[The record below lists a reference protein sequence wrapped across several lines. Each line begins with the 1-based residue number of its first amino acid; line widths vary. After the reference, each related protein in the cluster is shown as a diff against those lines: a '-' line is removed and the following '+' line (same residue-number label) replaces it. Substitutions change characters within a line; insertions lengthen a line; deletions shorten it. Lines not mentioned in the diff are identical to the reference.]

1 VACGV
6 GSCEGRLHDRNG
18 ADPMVSSREM
28 NRELVLRVDGTRPLS
43 AALVE
48 ELADLCDRAEDH
60 RESGPVTVHV
70 TGVPPEGWSNGL
82 TVGLVS
88 KWERVVRRFERLG
101 RVTVAVASGDCAGTA
116 LDLLLAADLRIAA
129 PGTRLLLSWAGGATW
144 PGMTVHRL
152 TQQAGAAGI
161 RRAVLLGAPIEA
173 DRALALNV
181 IDEVS
186 EDPAAALAGLA
197 EAVGAAA
204 GSEIA
209 IRRQLIFE
217 AGSTTFEDA
226 LGAHLAAA
234 DRALRR
240 EAAS

>member
-1 VACGV
+1 VRRGEMAG
-6 GSCEGRLHDRNG
+6 ELMLRLD
-18 ADPMVSSREM
+18 A
-28 NRELVLRVDGTRPLS
+28 TRPLS
-43 AALVE
+43 AASVE
-48 ELADLCDRAEDH
+48 ELDDLCDRAEDH
-60 RESGPVTVHV
+60 REPGPVTVHV
-70 TGVPPEGWSNGL
+70 TGVPAAGWAKEL

-101 RVTVAVASGDCAGTA
+101 RVTVAVASGDCAGMA
-116 LDLLLAADLRIAA
+116 LDLLLAADVRIVA
-129 PGTRLLLSWAGGATW
+129 PGTRLLLSCVGGATW
-144 PGMTVHRL
+144 PGMTVYRL
-152 TQQAGAAGI
+152 TQQAGAAGV

-173 DRALALNV
+173 DRALALNLV
-181 IDEVS
+181 DEVS
-186 EDPAAALAGLA
+186 EDPASTLAALAEAARAMDGA
-197 EAVGAAA
+197 EM
-204 GSEIA
+204 A

>member
-1 VACGV
+1 MNG
-6 GSCEGRLHDRNG
+6 ELMLRL
-18 ADPMVSSREM
+18 
-28 NRELVLRVDGTRPLS
+28 DGTRPLS
-43 AALVE
+43 AASVE
-48 ELADLCDRAEDH
+48 EIDDLCDRAEDH
-60 RESGPVTVHV
+60 RGPGPVTLHV
-70 TGVPPEGWSNGL
+70 TGVPPADWSKQL

-116 LDLLLAADLRIAA
+116 LDLLLAADIRIAA
-129 PGTRLLLSWAGGATW
+129 PGTRLLVSRVGGATW

-152 TQQAGAAGI
+152 TQQVGAAGI

-173 DRALALNV
+173 DRALALNL
-181 IDEVS
+181 IDAVS
-186 EDPAAALAGLA
+186 EDPATTLADLT
-197 EAVGAAA
+197 EAVGAVD
-204 GSEIA
+204 GREMA

-217 AGSTTFEDA
+217 AGSTSFEDA

-234 DRALRR
+234 DRTLRG

>member
-1 VACGV
+1 MV
-6 GSCEGRLHDRNG
+6 NG
-18 ADPMVSSREM
+18 
-28 NRELVLRVDGTRPLS
+28 ELVLRLDGSLPLS
-43 AALVE
+43 AVSVE
-48 ELADLCDRAEDH
+48 ELDDLCDRVEDH

-70 TGVPPEGWSNGL
+70 TGVPAAGWSNGL

-101 RVTVAVASGDCAGTA
+101 RLTVALASGDCAGTA
-116 LDLLLAADLRIAA
+116 LDLLLTADVRIVA
-129 PGTRLLLSWAGGATW
+129 PGTRLLLSLAGGATW
-144 PGMTVHRL
+144 PGMTVYRL

-173 DRALALNV
+173 DRALALNLV
-181 IDEVS
+181 DEVS
-186 EDPAAALAGLA
+186 EDPATTLADLA
-197 EAVGAAA
+197 EAAGAVDGA
-204 GSEIA
+204 ELR

-240 EAAS
+240 EAVS

>member
-1 VACGV
+1 
-6 GSCEGRLHDRNG
+6 
-18 ADPMVSSREM
+18 MVT
-28 NRELVLRVDGTRPLS
+28 NELTLRVDGSRPP
-43 AALVE
+43 AAASVE
-48 ELADLCDRAEDH
+48 ELADLCDRAEDR
-60 RESGPVTVHV
+60 REPGPVTVHV
-70 TGVPPEGWSNGL
+70 TGVPSGDWAHGL

-101 RVTVAVASGDCAGTA
+101 RVTVAVAAGDCAGTA
-116 LDLLLAADLRIAA
+116 LDLLLAADVRIVA
-129 PGTRLLLSWAGGATW
+129 PGTRLLCSWAGGATW
-144 PGMTVHRL
+144 PGMTVYRL

-173 DRALALNV
+173 GRALALNLV
-181 IDEVS
+181 DEVS
-186 EDPAAALAGLA
+186 ADPAPALARLA
-197 EAVGAAA
+197 KAA
-204 GSEIA
+204 GAVDGAEIA

-240 EAAS
+240 DAVS

>member
-1 VACGV
+1 MVKLTLRLD
-6 GSCEGRLHDRNG
+6 GS
-18 ADPMVSSREM
+18 
-28 NRELVLRVDGTRPLS
+28 RPLS
-43 AALVE
+43 AASVE
-48 ELADLCDRAEDH
+48 EMDDLCDRAEDH
-60 RESGPVTVHV
+60 RESGLVTVHV
-70 TGVPPEGWSNGL
+70 TGVPPAGWSKEL

-88 KWERVVRRFERLG
+88 KWERVVRRFERLK

-116 LDLLLAADLRIAA
+116 LDLLLAADVRIVA
-129 PGTRLLLSWAGGATW
+129 PGTRLLLSWVGGATW

-173 DRALALNV
+173 DRALALNL

-186 EDPAAALAGLA
+186 EDPATTLADLA
-197 EAVGAAA
+197 EEAGALDGA
-204 GSEIA
+204 ELA

-217 AGSTTFEDA
+217 AGSTAFEDA

-240 EAAS
+240 DAVS

>member
-1 VACGV
+1 MV
-6 GSCEGRLHDRNG
+6 NG
-18 ADPMVSSREM
+18 
-28 NRELVLRVDGTRPLS
+28 ELVLRLDGSRPLS
-43 AALVE
+43 AASVE

-60 RESGPVTVHV
+60 RESGPVAVHV
-70 TGVPPEGWSNGL
+70 TGVPFDGWANGL

-88 KWERVVRRFERLG
+88 TWERVVRRFERLG

-116 LDLLLAADLRIAA
+116 LDILLAADVRIVA
-129 PGTRLLLSWAGGATW
+129 PGTRLLLARAGGAAW
-144 PGMTVHRL
+144 PGMTVYRL

-161 RRAVLLGAPIEA
+161 RRAVLLGAPIDA
-173 DRALALNV
+173 ARALALDLV
-181 IDEVS
+181 DEVS
-186 EDPAAALAGLA
+186 EDPATTLAGLA
-197 EAVGAAA
+197 EAAGAMDGA
-204 GSEIA
+204 EIA

-240 EAAS
+240 EAVS

>member
-1 VACGV
+1 MV
-6 GSCEGRLHDRNG
+6 NG
-18 ADPMVSSREM
+18 
-28 NRELVLRVDGTRPLS
+28 ELVLRLDGSRPLS
-43 AALVE
+43 AASVE

-70 TGVPPEGWSNGL
+70 TGVPFDGWANGL

-88 KWERVVRRFERLG
+88 TWERVVRRFERLG

-116 LDLLLAADLRIAA
+116 LDILLAADVRIVA
-129 PGTRLLLSWAGGATW
+129 PGTRLLLARAGGAAW
-144 PGMTVHRL
+144 PGMTVYRL

-161 RRAVLLGAPIEA
+161 RRAVLLGAPIDA
-173 DRALALNV
+173 ARALALDLV
-181 IDEVS
+181 DEVS
-186 EDPAAALAGLA
+186 EDPATTLAGLA
-197 EAVGAAA
+197 EAAGAMDGA
-204 GSEIA
+204 EIA

-240 EAAS
+240 EAVS

>member
-1 VACGV
+1 MNG
-6 GSCEGRLHDRNG
+6 ELMLRLDG
-18 ADPMVSSREM
+18 A
-28 NRELVLRVDGTRPLS
+28 RPLT
-43 AALVE
+43 AASVAE
-48 ELADLCDRAEDH
+48 MDDFCDRAEDH
-60 RESGPVTVHV
+60 REPGPVTIHV
-70 TGVPPEGWSNGL
+70 TGVPPRDWSKEL

-101 RVTVAVASGDCAGTA
+101 RITVVVASGDCAGTA
-116 LDLLLAADLRIAA
+116 LDLLLAADIRIVA

-152 TQQAGAAGI
+152 TRQSGASGI
-161 RRAVLLGAPIEA
+161 RRAVLLGTPIEA
-173 DRALALNV
+173 DRALALNLV
-181 IDEVS
+181 DEVS
-186 EDPAAALAGLA
+186 GDPAATLAGLA
-197 EAVGAAA
+197 EAAAA
-204 GSEIA
+204 VDGAEVA

-240 EAAS
+240 ETVS

>member
-1 VACGV
+1 MTG
-6 GSCEGRLHDRNG
+6 ELMLRLD
-18 ADPMVSSREM
+18 A
-28 NRELVLRVDGTRPLS
+28 TRPLS
-43 AALVE
+43 AASVE
-48 ELADLCDRAEDH
+48 EMDDLCDRAEDH
-60 RESGPVTVHV
+60 RGPGPVTIHV
-70 TGVPPEGWSNGL
+70 TGVPPAGWAKEL

-101 RVTVAVASGDCAGTA
+101 RVTVAVASGDCAGMA
-116 LDLLLAADLRIAA
+116 LDLLLAADVRIVA
-129 PGTRLLLSWAGGATW
+129 PGTRLLLSCVGGATW
-144 PGMTVHRL
+144 PGMTVYRL
-152 TQQAGAAGI
+152 TQQAGASGV

-173 DRALALNV
+173 DRALALNLV
-181 IDEVS
+181 DEVS
-186 EDPAAALAGLA
+186 EDPASTLAALATAARAMDGA
-197 EAVGAAA
+197 EM
-204 GSEIA
+204 A

>member
-1 VACGV
+1 MNG
-6 GSCEGRLHDRNG
+6 ELMLRL
-18 ADPMVSSREM
+18 
-28 NRELVLRVDGTRPLS
+28 DGTRPLS
-43 AALVE
+43 AASVGE
-48 ELADLCDRAEDH
+48 MEDLCDRAEDH
-60 RESGPVTVHV
+60 RESGPVTIHV
-70 TGVPPEGWSNGL
+70 TGAPPEGWSNGL

-101 RVTVAVASGDCAGTA
+101 RLTVAVASGDCAGMA
-116 LDLLLAADLRIAA
+116 LDLLLAADVRIVA

-152 TQQAGAAGI
+152 TRQAGAAGI
-161 RRAVLLGAPIEA
+161 RRAVLLGASIEA
-173 DRALALNV
+173 DRALALNLV
-181 IDEVS
+181 DEVS
-186 EDPAAALAGLA
+186 KDPAATLADLA
-197 EAVGAAA
+197 EVAGAMNGA
-204 GSEIA
+204 EMA

-240 EAAS
+240 EAVS

>member
-1 VACGV
+1 MV
-6 GSCEGRLHDRNG
+6 NG
-18 ADPMVSSREM
+18 
-28 NRELVLRVDGTRPLS
+28 ELVLRLDGSRPL
-43 AALVE
+43 AAASVE

-70 TGVPPEGWSNGL
+70 TGVPSDDWANGL

-116 LDLLLAADLRIAA
+116 LDLLLAADVRIVA
-129 PGTRLLLSWAGGATW
+129 PGTRLLFSWAGGATW
-144 PGMTVHRL
+144 PGMTVYRL

-161 RRAVLLGAPIEA
+161 RRAVLLGAAIEA
-173 DRALALNV
+173 DRALALNLV
-181 IDEVS
+181 DEVS
-186 EDPAAALAGLA
+186 EDPAPTLAGLA
-197 EAVGAAA
+197 EAAGAMDGA
-204 GSEIA
+204 EIA

-240 EAAS
+240 EARS

>member
-1 VACGV
+1 MP
-6 GSCEGRLHDRNG
+6 RF
-18 ADPMVSSREM
+18 
-28 NRELVLRVDGTRPLS
+28 DGTRPLT

-48 ELADLCDRAEDH
+48 EMAALCDHAEDH
-60 RESGPVTVHV
+60 RDSGPVTIGV
-70 TGVPPEGWSNGL
+70 TGAPAERWAEEL

-101 RVTVAVASGDCAGTA
+101 RLTVAVASGDCAGTA
-116 LDLLLAADLRIAA
+116 LDLLLAADIRIVA
-129 PGTRLLLSWAGGATW
+129 PGTRLLLSRAGGGTW

-152 TQQAGAAGI
+152 TRQAGAAGI

-173 DRALALNV
+173 GRALALNL

-186 EDPAAALAGLA
+186 EDPATTLAELAG
-197 EAVGAAA
+197 AA
-204 GSEIA
+204 GALDGTEMA

-226 LGAHLAAA
+226 LGAHLAAV

-240 EAAS
+240 EALS

>member
-1 VACGV
+1 MV
-6 GSCEGRLHDRNG
+6 NG
-18 ADPMVSSREM
+18 
-28 NRELVLRVDGTRPLS
+28 ELVLRLDGSRPLS
-43 AALVE
+43 AASVE

-60 RESGPVTVHV
+60 RGSGPVTVHV
-70 TGVPPEGWSNGL
+70 TGAPSDGWATGL

-116 LDLLLAADLRIAA
+116 LDLLLAADVRIVA
-129 PGTRLLLSWAGGATW
+129 PGTRLLLSWAGGAAW
-144 PGMTVHRL
+144 PGMTVYRL

-161 RRAVLLGAPIEA
+161 RCAVLLGAPIEA
-173 DRALALNV
+173 DRALALNLV
-181 IDEVS
+181 DEVS
-186 EDPAAALAGLA
+186 EDPATTLADLA
-197 EAVGAAA
+197 EVARAMDGA
-204 GSEIA
+204 ETA

-240 EAAS
+240 EAVS

>member
-1 VACGV
+1 VRRGEMAG
-6 GSCEGRLHDRNG
+6 ELMLRLD
-18 ADPMVSSREM
+18 A
-28 NRELVLRVDGTRPLS
+28 TRPLS
-43 AALVE
+43 AASVE
-48 ELADLCDRAEDH
+48 ELDDLCDRAEDH
-60 RESGPVTVHV
+60 REPGPVTVHV
-70 TGVPPEGWSNGL
+70 TGVPAAGWAKEL

-101 RVTVAVASGDCAGTA
+101 RVTVAVAPGDCAGMA
-116 LDLLLAADLRIAA
+116 LDLLLAADVRIVA
-129 PGTRLLLSWAGGATW
+129 PGTRLLLSCVGGATW
-144 PGMTVHRL
+144 PGMTVYRL
-152 TQQAGAAGI
+152 TQQAGAAGV

-173 DRALALNV
+173 DRALALNLV
-181 IDEVS
+181 DEVS
-186 EDPAAALAGLA
+186 EDPASTLAALAEAARAMDGA
-197 EAVGAAA
+197 EM
-204 GSEIA
+204 A

>member
-1 VACGV
+1 MV
-6 GSCEGRLHDRNG
+6 NG
-18 ADPMVSSREM
+18 
-28 NRELVLRVDGTRPLS
+28 ELVLRLDGSRPLS

-48 ELADLCDRAEDH
+48 ELAALCDRAEDQ
-60 RESGPVTVHV
+60 REPGPVTVHV
-70 TGVPPEGWSNGL
+70 TGVPTDGRPDGL

-101 RVTVAVASGDCAGTA
+101 RLTVVVASGDCAGTA
-116 LDLLLAADLRIAA
+116 LDLLLAADVRIVA
-129 PGTRLLLSWAGGATW
+129 PGTRLLLSRVGGATW

-173 DRALALNV
+173 DRALALNL

-186 EDPAAALAGLA
+186 EDPATTLAELA
-197 EAVGAAA
+197 EAAGAVD
-204 GSEIA
+204 GSELA